1 MKKKFK
7 NNISY
12 IILIILFVLLLLFF
26 IKEYIDNE
34 KQQYTNFNDM
44 TRGDIVMSLSYN
56 KDNVVYYDY
65 LRYVQMF
72 TNDKKISKGDLI
84 YDFATY
90 EFVPILNYLNKKNEN
105 EELVNSFSEIME
117 FLVDFNSATIGF
129 AEDIFVVQPD
139 GKYYT
144 YEDGIYTY
152 NVSKEVVSKNA
163 FIKMYNE
170 YLETI
175 NCKNVEKNFMNQ
187 LLKIDKINSKYTYSQ
202 LTEIISNDYNKFYKD
217 NENEIIKVI
226 SNDLSMFAKFL
237 YTDYIFIDRDNNDK
251 RYLLKDV
258 ETDLL
263 EISFNFTEG
272 DRIYEWNSKYF
283 THNYILDINNVWEQL
298 KDKGYPKLYT

>member
-44 TRGDIVMSLSYN
+44 TRGDIVMGLSYN
-56 KDNVVYYDY
+56 KHHIIYYDY

-117 FLVDFNSATIGF
+117 FLEDFNSATIGF

-152 NVSKEVVSKNA
+152 NTSKEVVSKNA

-175 NCKNVEKNFMNQ
+175 NCKSVEKNFINQ
-187 LLKIDKINSKYTYSQ
+187 LLKIDRINSKYTYSQ
-202 LTEIISNDYNKFYKD
+202 LTEIISTDYNKFYED

-272 DRIYEWNSKYF
+272 DRIYEQTSKYF

-298 KDKGYPKLYT
+298 KEKGYPKLYT

>member
-175 NCKNVEKNFMNQ
+175 NCKSDEKNFINQ

-263 EISFNFTEG
+263 EVSFDFTEG
-272 DRIYEWNSKYF
+272 DRIYERTSKYF
-283 THNYILDINNVWEQL
+283 THNYILDINDVWEQL
-298 KDKGYPKLYT
+298 KEKGYPKLYT

>member
-44 TRGDIVMSLSYN
+44 TRGDIVMGLSYN

-90 EFVPILNYLNKKNEN
+90 KFVPILNYLNKKNEN

-152 NVSKEVVSKNA
+152 NISKGVVSKNA

-175 NCKNVEKNFMNQ
+175 NCKNVEKNFINQ

-202 LTEIISNDYNKFYKD
+202 LTEIISTNYNKFYKD

-263 EISFNFTEG
+263 EISFDFTEG
-272 DRIYEWNSKYF
+272 DRIYEQTSKYF
-283 THNYILDINNVWEQL
+283 THNYILDINDVWEQL
-298 KDKGYPKLYT
+298 KEKGYPKLYT